1 VAETLGTAELVL
13 TVNDQAL
20 RDGLK
25 KARRLIEDTSA
36 DVGRRGRTGDRSTA
50 RPATSTIEPE
60 RRLASERR
68 RTAAESL
75 KAIKA
80 EEQQR
85 QLTARRRKD
94 ILSNAIIGGAFPL
107 LFGQGVGASFG
118 GAAGGAAGGALG
130 GQFGFGL
137 SLIGTALGAQFDTLL
152 NKSKELADAL
162 QDPIAAF
169 DQLKQASALSSR
181 GLETYIQALI
191 NSGQTAKAEQLIR
204 QDLTQNFNPV
214 TADALSQ
221 ANDELARSFSDVQEK
236 LAAIL
241 AGPSIAFLEWL
252 DDILDRLPI
261 NGPGGRTGQL
271 PSAASAQQQVEAG
284 QQNQRLGLGLGLAS
298 LGTIGLGAALT
309 ASGAGAPAG
318 LALLAYSLLGVGT
331 GLVGKGKFQE
341 SQGSQALTDRETDSR
356 TVAVQREIEAI
367 QARRVTL
374 QRQLVGLTGDE
385 NSAAGQIAQAQNA
398 VLTAEKAALEARKR
412 FLSLPVTSSAE
423 EFATALAEFKAGIAA
438 ARIEVEKFIATNN
451 NQARSLRK
459 DNNLSAR
466 TIGFTPAARQGA
478 ELSDATRRSREEYD
492 KAQSALRQA
501 TPGTDEYRVL
511 QSLVNKIGEEWRG
524 AALKLADYNAELDR
538 SAQRQK
544 DVNAD
549 TLTGLR
555 QQSSDIDRLSRGM
568 PGPARDRLAI
578 SLDTA
583 RQVNES
589 KREEVRLEKE
599 LERLK
604 VSGTQAEVDNA
615 AALLEQARERTI
627 LAEKEGKLRLK
638 DAKIASLRSLDTPG
652 LDAAVSVAADQFIE
666 AGKNAKAAADSLRSA
681 KEGAFKFLN
690 ENEQRKL
697 LSQARTDFSKVS
709 IFKPLGNKVS
719 DEEVLAAGAAAR
731 SVLNAQDQYQKA
743 NQDLITATQNLA
755 NKDWRVNVNVRG
767 GDVSAF
773 GDVVNGALAT

>member
-1 VAETLGTAELVL
+1 VAETLGTAVL
-13 TVNDQAL
+13 RLEVDDTGL
-20 RDGLK
+20 REGLA

-36 DVGRRGRTGDRSTA
+36 EVGRRGRTGDRSTA

-94 ILSNAIIGGAFPL
+94 ILSNALIGGAFPL

-261 NGPGGRTGQL
+261 NGPGGRTG
-271 PSAASAQQQVEAG
+271 E
-284 QQNQRLGLGLGLAS
+284 LAKES
-298 LGTIGLGAALT
+298 DARSEVNRGENLKNVGLGALVSSILLGFGIGGPGGAVVGASYAAISSSVALT
-309 ASGAGAPAG
+309 GQSIKAGG
-318 LALLAYSLLGVGT
+318 ERSLQDIDT
-331 GLVGKGKFQE
+331 E
-341 SQGSQALTDRETDSR
+341 RR
-356 TVAVQREIEAI
+356 TAATQREIEAI

-385 NSAAGQIAQAQNA
+385 NSAAGQIAQAQNV

-412 FLSLPVTSSAE
+412 LLSLPVTSSAT
-423 EFATALAEFKAGIAA
+423 EFATALEEFKAGIAA
-438 ARIEVEKFIATNN
+438 ARIEVEKFIAANN

-501 TPGTDEYRVL
+501 TPGTDEYRAL

-555 QQSSDIDRLSRGM
+555 QQSIDTDRLISTSG
-568 PGPARDRLAI
+568 GARNELSI
-578 SLDTA
+578 QLETA
-583 RQVNES
+583 RRVGEAR
-589 KREEVRLEKE
+589 REEVRLAKE
-599 LERLK
+599 LK
-604 VSGTQAEVDNA
+604 DIKTSGTQAEIDNST
-615 AALLEQARERTI
+615 ALLNQAREKTR
-627 LAEKEGKLRLK
+627 LAGKEGELRRKEFNEQAQEQSRSALEK
-638 DAKIASLRSLDTPG
+638 AMSESMSKAKE
-652 LDAAVSVAADQFIE
+652 AADGFKQAGASMAE
-666 AGKNAKAAADSLRSA
+666 AARSVVAA
-681 KEGAFKFLN
+681 KEGAFKYLN
-690 ENEQRKL
+690 RDEQLKL
-697 LSQARTDFSKVS
+697 LDKARSDYSKVS
-709 IFKPLGNKVS
+709 IFKPLGKNIS
-719 DEEVLAAGAAAR
+719 DEEVLAAGNAAR

-767 GDVSAF
+767 GDASAY
-773 GDVVNGALAT
+773 GDVVNGALAS